1 MKEMRSY
8 TGRYC
13 MIAVTVVLA
22 LAFFFGVPCFAEQ
35 MSEEVVPEDVL
46 NEEISPSDGDNAGG
60 AGIPPLTENEAPAT
74 ENEAP
79 AAENEAPAAENSVA
93 LFFARALEFV
103 ETYVDEIAGFL
114 SAAVTMI
121 AMAIFSAYQKSK
133 DGAIFTGIKKLI
145 SSHGD
150 VENGTQAMAS
160 KLAEVKAE
168 QTELKEY
175 YEGYAKGEAE
185 RSKVTAALLVE
196 VMALIEITHIGYIN
210 NANIPQSMKNLMTSK
225 YARCLSV
232 INDDAELRAAYD
244 EMRVILGISEA
255 TGDEKKAR

>member
-1 MKEMRSY
+1 MRSY

-13 MIAVTVVLA
+13 MIAVTVALA

-35 MSEEVVPEDVL
+35 MSEEVVTEDVL
-46 NEEISPSDGDNAGG
+46 NEEILPSDGDNADGG
-60 AGIPPLTENEAPAT
+60 TGTPPPT
-74 ENEAP
+74 
-79 AAENEAPAAENSVA
+79 ENEAPAAENSVA

-160 KLAEVKAE
+160 ELAEVKAE

-244 EMRVILGISEA
+244 EMRGILGISEA